1 MTLEVI
7 DMANNDLAMRFTEN
21 VYATKQQVS
30 RELKISMIDGVWDKI
45 LSYRS
50 LFYRY
55 LSIKGIDKNQYRV
68 CLCPTVSSKLNEV
81 ENKLSRALND
91 YNKLSPVNSDLQHF
105 RQLYFIKC
113 LQNIGVS
120 SMLISDE
127 DRIKDVI
134 NGQSREPNSELDRYF
149 SALQYIANKH
159 VNNVDVDFLAELYSR
174 LVGDSELTYFYRE
187 KDFEDINS
195 SSVIS
200 RVYRSAPH
208 VLIEQMMDGLFNF
221 VENSNLSVVSKA
233 LIAYYYIRFVQ
244 PFSNYNRE
252 IAVLYAK
259 AILAHYSLGTFI
271 KCLQN
276 IGVSSML
283 ISDEDRIKD
292 VINGQSREPNS
303 ELDRYFSA
311 LQYIANKHVNNVDVD
326 FLAELY
332 SRLVGDSEL
341 TYFYREKDF
350 EDINSSS
357 VISRVYRSAP
367 HVLIEQMMDGLFNFV
382 ENSNLS
388 VVSKA
393 LIAYYYIRF
402 VQPFSNYNRE
412 IAVLYA
418 KAILAHYSLGT
429 FASFFPLETFLNEN
443 DVYVQKIFDEVQ
455 QTSDVTYFLT
465 FALELVEKEA
475 YKILDSLAEYS
486 TQIIKNDFYRLDEE
500 PKETYTIPVAE
511 EKKPEPVPTPTPAP
525 APIKEVAPAPAV
537 EEKKSAP
544 APIQTQPVG
553 LAVSF
558 IPEELD
564 EKTAQRLER
573 HLLELDVR
581 LKKGQAYFYAR
592 HCTLGMFYTIEQ
604 YKKATKCVYETA
616 RTSMDKLVEY
626 GYYEKQ
632 LVGKKFVYTPIKR
645 K

>member
-1 MTLEVI
+1 
-7 DMANNDLAMRFTEN
+7 MANNDLAMRFTEN

-105 RQLYFIKC
+105 RQLY
-113 LQNIGVS
+113 
-120 SMLISDE
+120 
-127 DRIKDVI
+127 
-134 NGQSREPNSELDRYF
+134 
-149 SALQYIANKH
+149 
-159 VNNVDVDFLAELYSR
+159 
-174 LVGDSELTYFYRE
+174 
-187 KDFEDINS
+187 
-195 SSVIS
+195 
-200 RVYRSAPH
+200 
-208 VLIEQMMDGLFNF
+208 
-221 VENSNLSVVSKA
+221 
-233 LIAYYYIRFVQ
+233 
-244 PFSNYNRE
+244 
-252 IAVLYAK
+252 
-259 AILAHYSLGTFI
+259 FI

-645 K
+645 KWGLIYGKW